1 MEIPTKEIIERLES
15 QLTGG
20 NTGSIALDAIDTINA
35 QSREILELQATICRL
50 KSEYLEKQVNY
61 EAVISRTRDEAV
73 RIVAEQRLARQV
85 DDEARRIRDLGDD

>member
-50 KSEYLEKQVNY
+50 KDEYR
-61 EAVISRTRDEAV
+61 ISSD
-73 RIVAEQRLARQV
+73 LRQL
-85 DDEARRIRDLGDD
+85 EARNV

>member
-1 MEIPTKEIIERLES
+1 MEIENLYEPHNGNIDRADKIIK
-15 QLTGG
+15 
-20 NTGSIALDAIDTINA
+20 A
-35 QSREILELQATICRL
+35 QAREIRELQATICRL